1 MPKLASVIEA
11 ILYLKGQPLKIAR
24 IAEHA
29 GCDREMAEEGLM
41 ELMNEYAHREGA
53 LEIVETKEGYCLQLK
68 SGFRHLVDTLIPL
81 DLGVGALRTLAAI
94 ALRSPIAQT
103 DLIDLRGSG
112 AYQHVSELVELGFV
126 RKKRQSDGR
135 SFWLQVT
142 DKFHQHF
149 EINDLPKLTQKV
161 ASSSDQPPSPETTEE
176 SDEQTKEVDQVA
188 LETAS
193 NVGENA
199 EPTQQNGKNALT
211 STEATP

>member
-11 ILYLKGQPLKIAR
+11 ILYLKGRPLNIAR

-41 ELMNEYAHREGA
+41 ELMNEYAHRESA
-53 LEIVETKEGYCLQLK
+53 LEIIETKEGYCLQLK

-94 ALRSPIAQT
+94 ALRGPIAQT

-112 AYQHVSELVELGFV
+112 AYQHVGELVELGFV

-142 DKFHQHF
+142 NKFHQHF
-149 EINDLPKLTQKV
+149 EIDDLPKLTAKV
-161 ASSSDQPPSPETTEE
+161 NRSQNQASSDSEPDQGTSDDGNDTSGIDTVDRENTESQP
-176 SDEQTKEVDQVA
+176 
-188 LETAS
+188 LENMPPVS
-193 NVGENA
+193 
-199 EPTQQNGKNALT
+199 
-211 STEATP
+211 STEVSP